1 MGVLRFEIDER
12 VPFADGVQFGDVGSY
27 ERLSGRVHFAVD
39 PLYEA
44 YAPVQRSWARCSASY
59 TAALRRT

>member
-39 PLYEA
+39 PLHEA
-44 YAPVQRSWARCSASY
+44 YAPVQRSWAR
-59 TAALRRT
+59 